1 MPKSNNIRVKKSLSN
16 FNNFSPVQQE
26 YFQSPPTG
34 VYKERKQYS
43 NRRKNNQSLLENFG
57 LIIDQRKCD
66 LPLVWSH
73 DIMSITA
80 PKKNIRTIDSKTF
93 RISFEAGNVP
103 FETDNEH
110 IESSAWTVC
119 SDATNHNAVNTRFDT
134 VQYND
139 SRFCNPT
146 DNNPVKA
153 SLFLSVHVMPET
165 VKQILYSRYKK
176 LEHYHKDIEAMLKTS
191 VYQRIRRI
199 RCYSRVERHLKDYDL
214 DAELLGFLKQK
225 NNQRNIPDRKTI
237 GHFENT
243 RLGIKGMQEIR
254 DAYVVAL
261 RDELAKYG
269 YVLGEKISIDSTPL
283 TALSKDPEARYNTH
297 YDRLMYKVHIVV
309 DVDTNVPLF
318 VIVTS
323 GTEFDGKYLISI
335 LEKMQSLGMHPK
347 RVYADEHYDTLENW
361 AIASFKYGVKCQIN
375 LAENAVFRD
384 DGKPESLQKEYQ
396 KFHHN
401 ADFKTQDKIGFN
413 EMLTYLLEHEK
424 HECIGAYFRNQWYLE
439 WKKRKMELEN
449 SGEPEKK
456 PRSKSEGLHGHIK
469 ENMLFEVFMDRR
481 GMKYAEKHANM
492 IMISLL
498 MVALTRVQYGVLD
511 GLTRIACLT

>member
-1 MPKSNNIRVKKSLSN
+1 MKQLKILGSTG
-16 FNNFSPVQQE
+16 QQE
-26 YFQSPPTG
+26 YFQSPPPG
-34 VYKERKQYS
+34 VYKEGKQCN
-43 NRRKNNQSLLENFG
+43 NRRKNDQFLLEEFG
-57 LIIDQRKCD
+57 VKINDHQDASNTLMVGSTDR
-66 LPLVWSH
+66 
-73 DIMSITA
+73 MSINA
-80 PKKNIRTIDSKTF
+80 PRKNIRETDSNIF
-93 RISFEAGNVP
+93 RISFEAGVVP
-103 FETDNEH
+103 FEADNEH
-110 IESSAWTVC
+110 VESSAWIVC
-119 SDATNHNAVNTRFDT
+119 SDATNYNAINTRFDT
-134 VQYND
+134 VKYND

-153 SLFLSVHVMPET
+153 SLFLSFHVMPET

-191 VYQRIRRI
+191 VYQRIKRI
-199 RCYSRVERHLKDYDL
+199 RCYSRMERHLKDYDF
-214 DAELLGFLKQK
+214 DAELLGFVKK
-225 NNQRNIPDRKTI
+225 ENNQCNIPDRKTI

-283 TALSKDPEARYNTH
+283 TALSKDPEARYNAH
-297 YDRLMYKVHIVV
+297 YERLMYKVHIVV
-309 DVDTNVPLF
+309 DVDTNIPLF
-318 VIVTS
+318 IIVTS
-323 GTEFDGKYLISI
+323 GTEFDGKYLIPI

-347 RVYADEHYDTLENW
+347 KIYADEHYDTLENW
-361 AIASFKYGVKCQIN
+361 AVASLKYRVNCQIN

-396 KFHHN
+396 RLRHN
-401 ADFKTQDKIGFN
+401 DDFKPQDKINFD
-413 EMLTYLLEHEK
+413 EMLNYLLEYK
-424 HECIGAYFRNQWYLE
+424 KYECVGAYFRNQWYLE
-439 WKKRKMELEN
+439 WKKRKMELES
-449 SGEPEKK
+449 SGETEKK

-498 MVALTRVQYGVLD
+498 VVSLTRVQHGVLD